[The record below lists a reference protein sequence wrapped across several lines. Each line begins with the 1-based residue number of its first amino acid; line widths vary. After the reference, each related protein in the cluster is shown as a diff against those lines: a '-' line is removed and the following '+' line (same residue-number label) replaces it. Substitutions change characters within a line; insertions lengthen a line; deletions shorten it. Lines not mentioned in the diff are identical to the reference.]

1 MLLNKN
7 TKTKELLRS
16 IPSKPGIYRMLDNK
30 ERVLYVGKA
39 KNLKKR
45 VPSYFQSVISNQK
58 TNLLMSKVSNLD
70 FTVTNTENEALIMEY
85 TLIKKHKPKFN
96 VVLRDDKSY
105 PYIFISTEQEF
116 PRVEFRRK
124 NKSSEGRY
132 FGPYPNVSAVRE
144 TLSELQKVFN
154 VRQCKDSYFNNRSR
168 PCLQYQ
174 IKRCSAPCV
183 NLISKKDY
191 SLDVNSTIS
200 FLRGRNTS
208 IINTLIKQMDQL
220 SSEKKY
226 EEASRYRDQIKRL
239 KEIQS
244 KQLAI
249 SNQKYDLDVIGVA
262 SDGVIHC
269 VTVLFIR
276 NGSISG
282 SKNYFPKIHNCN
294 EINVIQDGFILQH
307 YFDVKPP
314 GEIILPEAADNKDL
328 IERSFQLKFGRKTKL
343 NHSVRGNRLRWLKL
357 AEKNA
362 KSGLRYEISSKSSI
376 KNKLKTLGDLIL
388 QGKVP
393 KRLECFDVSHTSGE
407 ATVASCVV
415 FNESGPLKS
424 DYRRFNISTA
434 GAGDDYAALSEAL
447 LRRYKRIKNQEI
459 TKPDI
464 LFIDGGKGQL
474 SVCINI
480 LKSLDIYDLNVVA
493 IAKGSKRQAGK
504 ETLYI
509 NKKTPIKLPSN
520 SPALHMIQNIRD
532 EAHRFAIIGHRNKRK
547 VNQRKSRLDG
557 IEGIG
562 PKRKRQLLKQFGGIH
577 GVLEAGIED
586 LESVNGISKD
596 MSKRIYDN
604 LHRGT

>member
-45 VPSYFQSVISNQK
+45 LPSYFQSVISNQK
-58 TNLLMSKVSNLD
+58 TNLLMSKVSDLD

-85 TLIKKHKPKFN
+85 TLLKKHKPKFN

-124 NKSSEGRY
+124 NKSTEGRY

-208 IINTLIKQMDQL
+208 IINILIKQMDQL

-249 SNQKYDLDVIGVA
+249 SNQKYDLDIIGVA
-262 SDGVIHC
+262 SDGIIHC

-294 EINVIQDGFILQH
+294 
-307 YFDVKPP
+307 
-314 GEIILPEAADNKDL
+314 
-328 IERSFQLKFGRKTKL
+328 
-343 NHSVRGNRLRWLKL
+343 
-357 AEKNA
+357 
-362 KSGLRYEISSKSSI
+362 
-376 KNKLKTLGDLIL
+376 
-388 QGKVP
+388 
-393 KRLECFDVSHTSGE
+393 
-407 ATVASCVV
+407 
-415 FNESGPLKS
+415 
-424 DYRRFNISTA
+424 
-434 GAGDDYAALSEAL
+434 
-447 LRRYKRIKNQEI
+447 
-459 TKPDI
+459 
-464 LFIDGGKGQL
+464 
-474 SVCINI
+474 
-480 LKSLDIYDLNVVA
+480 
-493 IAKGSKRQAGK
+493 
-504 ETLYI
+504 
-509 NKKTPIKLPSN
+509 
-520 SPALHMIQNIRD
+520 
-532 EAHRFAIIGHRNKRK
+532 
-547 VNQRKSRLDG
+547 
-557 IEGIG
+557 
-562 PKRKRQLLKQFGGIH
+562 
-577 GVLEAGIED
+577 
-586 LESVNGISKD
+586 
-596 MSKRIYDN
+596 
-604 LHRGT
+604 

>member
-7 TKTKELLRS
+7 IKTKEVLKN
-16 IPSKPGIYRMLDNK
+16 IPSKPGIYRMLDSK

-45 VPSYFQSVISNQK
+45 LPSYFQSVISNQK
-58 TNLLMSKVSNLD
+58 TNLLMSKVTNLD

-124 NKSSEGRY
+124 NKSTKGRY

-208 IINTLIKQMDQL
+208 IINTLIKQMDKL
-220 SSEKKY
+220 SSKKKY

-249 SNQKYDLDVIGVA
+249 SNQKYDLDVIGLA

-269 VTVLFIR
+269 VTVLFVR

-294 EINVIQDGFILQH
+294 DVNVIQNGFILQH

-314 GEIILPEAADNKDL
+314 GEIILPEAAGNKDL

-343 NHSVRGNRLRWLKL
+343 NHNVRGNRLRWLQL

-362 KSGLRYEISSKSSI
+362 KSGLLYEISSKSSI

-388 QGKVP
+388 HGKAP

-424 DYRRFNISTA
+424 DYRRFNISTDV
-434 GAGDDYAALSEAL
+434 AGDDYAALSEAL

-474 SVCINI
+474 SACINI
-480 LKSLDIYDLNVVA
+480 LKSLGIYDLNVVA
-493 IAKGSKRQAGK
+493 IAKGSKRQAGN
-504 ETLYI
+504 ETLFI
-509 NKKTPIKLPSN
+509 NKQRPIKLPSN

-532 EAHRFAIIGHRNKRK
+532 EAHRFAIIGHRNKRNA
-547 VNQRKSRLDG
+547 NQRKSRLDG

-562 PKRKRQLLKQFGGIH
+562 PKRKHQLLKQFGGIR

-586 LESVNGISKD
+586 LESVIGISKD

-604 LHRGT
+604 LHKGT